1 MEERFLKDTSWSKAP
16 KKSRRCVCLSFR
28 FVSFPVSRAVD
39 ECLQLV
45 ANYSLAKTLDSLT
58 KCGSIHNF
66 NNKLYHMLI
75 FFFIFN
81 LILTTC
87 EMCPAFILPLA
98 LGWLTP

>member
-1 MEERFLKDTSWSKAP
+1 MEERFPKDTSWSKAP
-16 KKSRRCVCLSFR
+16 KKLRRCVCLSFR

-45 ANYSLAKTLDSLT
+45 AKYLRANTLDSLT

-66 NNKLYHMLI
+66 NSKLYHMLKY
-75 FFFIFN
+75 FFVFS

-98 LGWLTP
+98 LG